1 MNIVIFLYYLGS
13 TILTITLGKLMN
25 QPYPITHWLLLFL
38 GVILGLVFSTSKRM
52 AFFYG
57 FLSSFSIS
65 LFYTVYTY
73 AQSPLMTQ
81 KFAKLLN
88 IQPVGLILIMAILQG
103 LLLGFASLTG
113 AWLRKVLYS

>member
-1 MNIVIFLYYLGS
+1 MNIVIFLYYLGC
-13 TILTITLGKLMN
+13 TILTVTLGKLMN

-38 GVILGLVFSTSKRM
+38 GVILGLVFNAPRRI

-57 FLSSFSIS
+57 FLSSVVVS
-65 LFYTVYTY
+65 LAYIVYTY
-73 AQSPLMTQ
+73 SQSPIMTQ

-113 AWLRKVLYS
+113 AWLRKVLY

>member
-1 MNIVIFLYYLGS
+1 MNIVIFLYYLGC
-13 TILTITLGKLMN
+13 TILTVTLGKLMN
-25 QPYPITHWLLLFL
+25 QLYPITHWLLLFL
-38 GVILGLVFSTSKRM
+38 GVILGLVFSVPRRM

-57 FLSSFSIS
+57 FLSSFLVAIS
-65 LFYTVYTY
+65 YTVMIYT
-73 AQSPLMTQ
+73 QSPIMTQ
-81 KFAKLLN
+81 KFAKLLG